1 MSASYLLTD
10 IGRGIIRNKISQSEK
25 LILTKVV
32 FGDKSTNLNKEI
44 CSKDIELVNPRLSS
58 PIERLYYLRP
68 DNENEILIKL
78 SSVVS
83 ELFTD
88 TLEPITIREYG
99 IYDNEDNLI
108 FIGNT
113 NDIYTKIDN
122 DPRDILF
129 DILITLATPVK
140 VIKSVIGH
148 YSGWS
153 PEQKTLIENI
163 TININTI
170 NTTLVEYDNIIKN
183 IERDVAILKEAN
195 IDSEAIREI
204 NELLVIVNQKID
216 NDLPNLAERVTRL
229 EENSTTVDLT
239 EIVDRIT
246 ALEDAV
252 PGGGGSVSEFTYTN
266 PEPVPVAIGGVPKG
280 MTFDKMGLHDLITMF
295 LYPYQKPIFGV
306 FKINNL
312 TTNVLEVGDTFS
324 GGDVTFTWSITNPQ
338 NIKPDTITC
347 NGVSNLPNNGTF
359 SQTINP
365 IKNVTASGHTF
376 IISATTDKD
385 EVITKGVTFNWQFKR
400 YFGVSN
406 KPELTDEDILAMAG
420 ELSTTRTK
428 THTYDCTGGNYFYFI
443 YPSSFGDMNNIRI
456 ENFLWDDFTLIK
468 RNMVNAFGISVPV
481 NIYRCNNI
489 LNGSVAVN
497 WS

>member
-1 MSASYLLTD
+1 MKSVKKLKKVKDCEMSASYLLTD

-153 PEQKTLIENI
+153 P
-163 TININTI
+163 
-170 NTTLVEYDNIIKN
+170 
-183 IERDVAILKEAN
+183 
-195 IDSEAIREI
+195 
-204 NELLVIVNQKID
+204 
-216 NDLPNLAERVTRL
+216 
-229 EENSTTVDLT
+229 
-239 EIVDRIT
+239 
-246 ALEDAV
+246 
-252 PGGGGSVSEFTYTN
+252 
-266 PEPVPVAIGGVPKG
+266 
-280 MTFDKMGLHDLITMF
+280 
-295 LYPYQKPIFGV
+295 
-306 FKINNL
+306 
-312 TTNVLEVGDTFS
+312 
-324 GGDVTFTWSITNPQ
+324 
-338 NIKPDTITC
+338 
-347 NGVSNLPNNGTF
+347 
-359 SQTINP
+359 
-365 IKNVTASGHTF
+365 
-376 IISATTDKD
+376 
-385 EVITKGVTFNWQFKR
+385 
-400 YFGVSN
+400 N
-406 KPELTDEDILAMAG
+406 KKL
-420 ELSTTRTK
+420 
-428 THTYDCTGGNYFYFI
+428 
-443 YPSSFGDMNNIRI
+443 
-456 ENFLWDDFTLIK
+456 
-468 RNMVNAFGISVPV
+468 
-481 NIYRCNNI
+481 
-489 LNGSVAVN
+489 
-497 WS
+497 

>member
-83 ELFTD
+83 ELYTD

-113 NDIYTKIDN
+113 NDIYTKIDS

-140 VIKSVIGH
+140 VIKTIIGH

-216 NDLPNLAERVTRL
+216 NDLPNLVERVTRL
-229 EENSTTVDLT
+229 EE
-239 EIVDRIT
+239 
-246 ALEDAV
+246 AV

-266 PEPVPVAIGGVPKG
+266 PDPVPTAIGGVPKG
-280 MTFDKMGLHDLITMF
+280 MTFDNTKLHDLITML
-295 LYPYQKPIFGV
+295 LYPYQKPVFDV

-312 TTNVLEVGDTFS
+312 TTNVLEVGDIYP
-324 GGDVTFTWSITNPQ
+324 GGDVTFTWSISNPQ
-338 NIKPDTITC
+338 NIKPNTITC

-359 SQTINP
+359 SQTIVP
-365 IKNVTASGHTF
+365 IKKVTATGLTF
-376 IISATTDKD
+376 SISATTDKD
-385 EVITKGVTFNWQFKR
+385 EVITKGITFNWQFKK

-428 THTYDCTGGNYFYFI
+428 TYTYDCTGGNYFYFI